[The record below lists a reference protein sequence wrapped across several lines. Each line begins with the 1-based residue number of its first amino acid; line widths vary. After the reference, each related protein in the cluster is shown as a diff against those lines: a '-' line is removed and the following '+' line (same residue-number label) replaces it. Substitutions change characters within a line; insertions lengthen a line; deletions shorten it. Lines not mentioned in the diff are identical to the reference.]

1 MTQILYKCTI
11 TNDPHPEN
19 AGQLNALK
27 MQYAEELAKI
37 TGREEE
43 EFYCFK
49 NPVNVT
55 ATDQNGT
62 IIGFIAV
69 GVAEQEKRVYAC
81 HVYVMPQVRNQG
93 VYKTMLAR
101 LVKFAEDI
109 KYKSITAGVFKN
121 NKISQKAHRALG
133 FVPFANLYE
142 LKVGDA
148 DLHGLK

>member
-37 TGREEE
+37 TGREED

-55 ATDQNGT
+55 ATDQNGV

-69 GVAEQEKRVYAC
+69 GMVEQEKRVYVC
-81 HVYVMPQVRNQG
+81 HVFVVPSLRKQG

-101 LVKFAEDI
+101 LIKFTQDI
-109 KYKSITAGVFKN
+109 GFKNISAGVFKN
-121 NKISQKAHRALG
+121 NKVSKRTHLALG
-133 FVPFANLYE
+133 FKSVMDLYE
-142 LKVGDA
+142 LPVERENKNND
-148 DLHGLK
+148 